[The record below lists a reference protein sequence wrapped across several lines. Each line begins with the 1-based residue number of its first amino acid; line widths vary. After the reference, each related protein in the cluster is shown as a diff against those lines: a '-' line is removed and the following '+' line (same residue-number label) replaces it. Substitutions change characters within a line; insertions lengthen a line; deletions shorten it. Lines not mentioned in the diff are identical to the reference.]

1 MLGSCNKSPT
11 CVVLV
16 ALAGRATASR
26 SIASPISTLRLKQI
40 VFQARRKPERS
51 VAAFGKEHEDADRA
65 FAPLNPWHRTSAKK
79 SGHTVLKKHSGNGE
93 YMGPVKT
100 VRTASIAATAVLA
113 AACAGPALE
122 QDAVTIP
129 EQALLSGEILFGAPV
144 DTGSIPDPGML
155 ELDEEMRAFVADHVG
170 DSRAGRERMR
180 RLLSAMVESGLT
192 SLDYDDATTRT
203 ARQSFHD
210 RAGNCMS
217 FTALFVALAREA
229 NLYVTFQTVE
239 VPPIWYADSD
249 LVILNNHVNAIV
261 KQRYGSRV
269 VVDFNVAELKGDY
282 ETREVSDDYALAL
295 YYNNLAMDAL
305 RQGDLEYSF
314 RLLRKSIE
322 TYPDIAGNWANL
334 GVIYSRNGE
343 DDYAIGAY
351 RKALSLDGNHRP
363 SLSNLASIYKSRGD
377 NQRAEYYARQVR
389 RHRDRNPYYHYY
401 HALSA
406 YNNGNLEAAEE
417 RLARAI
423 DLKDT
428 EHKFY
433 QLQGLIAE
441 RHGDR
446 KTALESFE
454 QALDLAVYSDARR
467 VYDNKISV
475 LSGTR

>member
-1 MLGSCNKSPT
+1 MGST
-11 CVVLV
+11 RLLRIV
-16 ALAGRATASR
+16 
-26 SIASPISTLRLKQI
+26 SI
-40 VFQARRKPERS
+40 V
-51 VAAFGKEHEDADRA
+51 
-65 FAPLNPWHRTSAKK
+65 
-79 SGHTVLKKHSGNGE
+79 
-93 YMGPVKT
+93 
-100 VRTASIAATAVLA
+100 ATAVIA
-113 AACAGPALE
+113 GGCAGSALE

-129 EQALLSGEILFGAPV
+129 EQALLSGEILFGKAV
-144 DTGSIPDPGML
+144 ETGSIPDPGML

-210 RAGNCMS
+210 RVGNCMS

-229 NLYVTFQTVE
+229 NLDVTFQTVE

-249 LVILNNHVNAIV
+249 LVILNNHVNAMV

-269 VVDFNVAELKGDY
+269 VVDFNVTELKGDY

-295 YYNNLAMDAL
+295 YYNNVAMDAL
-305 RQGDLEYSF
+305 RQGDPEHSF

-343 DDYAIGAY
+343 DDYAIAAY

-363 SLSNLASIYKSRGD
+363 SLTNLASIYKSRGD
-377 NQRAEYYARQVR
+377 SQRAEYYARQVR
-389 RHRDRNPYYHYY
+389 RYRDRNPYYHYY
-401 HALSA
+401 NALAA
-406 YNNGNLEAAEE
+406 YKEGDLDAAED
-417 RLARAI
+417 RIARAI
-423 DLKDT
+423 DLEQT
-428 EHKFY
+428 EHRFFR
-433 QLQGLIAE
+433 LQGLIAE
-441 RHGDR
+441 RRGDR
-446 KTALESFE
+446 EAALESFE

-467 VYDNKISV
+467 IYDNKIS
-475 LSGTR
+475 LLRGGQ